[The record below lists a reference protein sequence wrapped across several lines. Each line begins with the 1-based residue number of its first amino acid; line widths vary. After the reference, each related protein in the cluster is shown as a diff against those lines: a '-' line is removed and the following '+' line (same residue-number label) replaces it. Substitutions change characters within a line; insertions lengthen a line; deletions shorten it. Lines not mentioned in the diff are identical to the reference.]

1 MSERRTNLKLTNS
14 RPRGEDILLEKE
26 RERERERDRKKRQVS
41 RRETPETLSK
51 EDRARIGW
59 DELAVVSKP

>member
-1 MSERRTNLKLTNS
+1 MSERRTDLKLTNS

-26 RERERERDRKKRQVS
+26 RERERNRKKRQVS
-41 RRETPETLSK
+41 RQETPETLSK